1 MLDSSA
7 RRPCAG
13 LLAAL
18 VAAVLLAGCAS
29 EEKAAPEPAPT
40 PIANLNAA
48 AMQVPRIEFCKQVP
62 RSAVSE
68 ALGGKAASS
77 TSYRNG
83 DEEELPGTDPAVGP
97 EVITDVVHEIGCSWT
112 TEDGARA
119 RAWVFARPVD
129 AAFARTVIASGART
143 EGCHTVRGPTFG
155 RPSST
160 QVCELDGGEQRVRHA
175 GLFGQTWL
183 SCELSTTSDS
193 TDRTGPATGPDAG
206 LRERTDRWCVE
217 IVNALNTTR

>member
-7 RRPCAG
+7 RRSCAS

-18 VAAVLLAGCAS
+18 ISAVLLAGCAS
-29 EEKAAPEPAPT
+29 EETAAPEPAPT
-40 PIANLNAA
+40 PIANVNAA
-48 AMQVPRIEFCKQVP
+48 AMQVPRIEFCPRVP

-68 ALGGKAASS
+68 ALSGKAASS
-77 TSYRNG
+77 TSYGNG
-83 DEEELPGTDPAVGP
+83 DEEELPGTEPAVGP
-97 EVITDVVHEIGCSWT
+97 EVATDVVHEIGCSWT
-112 TEDGARA
+112 AKDGTRA

-143 EGCHTVRGPTFG
+143 EDCRNVRGPAFG
-155 RPSST
+155 TPSST

-183 SCELSTTSDS
+183 SCELSTTSGS
-193 TDRTGPATGPDAG
+193 TDDAR

-217 IVNALNTTR
+217 IVNALNTAS